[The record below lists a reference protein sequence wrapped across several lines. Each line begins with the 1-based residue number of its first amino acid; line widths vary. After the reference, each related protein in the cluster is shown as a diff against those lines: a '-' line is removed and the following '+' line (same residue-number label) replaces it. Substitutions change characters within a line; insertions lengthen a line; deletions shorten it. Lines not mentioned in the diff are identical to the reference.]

1 MRRSRSCWRRIE
13 KVGRLEVGKSGSG
26 HGIEIDL
33 TTGAVVPS
41 GGEGEPAQFTMKKI
55 IHWTI
60 MLTLCGACAPR
71 AIVHLESAGAQDG
84 QLLTVVA
91 DPEFKI
97 NARLPPALDLA
108 DSTVLRFHSD
118 SITPDSAYFT
128 APPTAF
134 LPGAV
139 PPHGRLHVGI
149 CRKTQSVCNV
159 VTLRI

>member
-1 MRRSRSCWRRIE
+1 MIRSSL
-13 KVGRLEVGKSGSG
+13 VALAL
-26 HGIEIDL
+26 L
-33 TTGAVVPS
+33 T
-41 GGEGEPAQFTMKKI
+41 
-55 IHWTI
+55 
-60 MLTLCGACAPR
+60 ACSPR
-71 AIVHLESAGAQDG
+71 AIVHLEREAQGGG

-91 DPEFKI
+91 DPDFKI

-128 APPTAF
+128 TPPTAF
-134 LPGAV
+134 LAGDA
-139 PPHGRLHVGI
+139 PPHGKLHVGI